1 MAKITVQGTASW
13 AKVFEQN
20 RDLTGYKNQWVDTD
34 GRCTITVL
42 LDDAQTKK
50 VLESGCMSKG
60 KENPDGA
67 GRLFTFNRKFKTDN
81 DFNSGTPDVFK
92 LDGSR
97 WDLATDGMI
106 GNGSEVL
113 VELDIYAS
121 PKYDVVSTR
130 LERVKVLEHVSYG
143 EPMGVD
149 QFTKNLGSAVPP
161 PAAPPSNK
169 ELTSDEIP
177 F

>member
-1 MAKITVQGTASW
+1 MAKITVQGIASW

-50 VLESGCMSKG
+50 VLDSGCMSKG

-81 DFNSGTPDVFK
+81 DFNSGAPAVFK
-92 LDGSR
+92 LDGSH

-121 PKYDVVSTR
+121 PKYDVVTTR
-130 LERVKVLEHVSYG
+130 LDRIKVLKHVSYG

-149 QFTKNLGSAVPP
+149 EFTKNLGSSTPVVMSKPVLEMA
-161 PAAPPSNK
+161 
-169 ELTSDEIP
+169 EDEIP

>member
-1 MAKITVQGTASW
+1 MAKITVQGIASW

-50 VLESGCMSKG
+50 VLDSGCMSKG
-60 KENPDGA
+60 KDNPDGA
-67 GRLFTFNRKFKTDN
+67 GRLFTFNRKFKTDS
-81 DFNSGTPDVFK
+81 DFNSGVPDVYK
-92 LDGSR
+92 LDGSH

-130 LERVKVLEHVSYG
+130 LDRIKVLKHVSYG

-149 QFTKNLGSAVPP
+149 EFTNNFGSSTPVVMSKPVLEMA
-161 PAAPPSNK
+161 
-169 ELTSDEIP
+169 EDEIP

>member
-1 MAKITVQGTASW
+1 MAKITVQGIASW

-50 VLESGCMSKG
+50 VLDSGCMSKG

-81 DFNSGTPDVFK
+81 DFNSGVPAVFK
-92 LDGSR
+92 LDGSH

-121 PKYDVVSTR
+121 PKYEVVSTR
-130 LERVKVLEHVSYG
+130 LDRIKVLKHVSYG

-149 QFTKNLGSAVPP
+149 EFTKNLGSSTPVVMSKPVLEMA
-161 PAAPPSNK
+161 
-169 ELTSDEIP
+169 EDEIP

>member
-1 MAKITVQGTASW
+1 MAKITVQGIASW

-50 VLESGCMSKG
+50 VLDSGCMSKG

-81 DFNSGTPDVFK
+81 DFNSGVPAVFK
-92 LDGSR
+92 LDGSH

-121 PKYDVVSTR
+121 PKYDVVTTR
-130 LERVKVLEHVSYG
+130 LDRIKVLKHVSYG

-149 QFTKNLGSAVPP
+149 EFTKNLGSSTPVVMSKPVLEMA
-161 PAAPPSNK
+161 
-169 ELTSDEIP
+169 EDEIP